1 MIQENDSASARQS
14 PLNFLIDAPITD
26 GPREVE
32 SDTESRPITPR
43 PQNTLLPHDF
53 QNHPGGLSV
62 SAQLIPN
69 ASTGGQNSAG
79 PGSPAGFDFS
89 PNIPRNLVQDQIL
102 GTRKSSSSNTPD
114 TEVDPG
120 RPTSSFGVT
129 GTPSNQN
136 EQENFHDIFSELMT
150 GTEHEIAFL
159 TRHFSEFLGPWYV
172 TAEYVW
178 VLLLIWLH
186 C

>member
-14 PLNFLIDAPITD
+14 PLSFSIDSPITD
-26 GPREVE
+26 GPREVG
-32 SDTESRPITPR
+32 SDTESRPQTQR
-43 PQNTLLPHDF
+43 PQNTMLPHDF

-79 PGSPAGFDFS
+79 SGSPMGFDFS

-102 GTRKSSSSNTPD
+102 ETKESSLSNTPD
-114 TEVDPG
+114 TEVDRG
-120 RPTSSFGVT
+120 RPKSSFGVT
-129 GTPSNQN
+129 ETPSNQN

-159 TRHFSEFLGPWYV
+159 TRHFSEILGPWYV
-172 TAEYVW
+172 TT
-178 VLLLIWLH
+178 
-186 C
+186 